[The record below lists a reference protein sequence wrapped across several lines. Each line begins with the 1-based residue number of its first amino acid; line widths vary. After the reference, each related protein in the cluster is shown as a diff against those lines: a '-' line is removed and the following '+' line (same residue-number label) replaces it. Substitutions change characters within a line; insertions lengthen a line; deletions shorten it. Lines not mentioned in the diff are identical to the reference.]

1 MTLSFRHRAFV
12 IKLGIGL
19 VLFFGIYIVTGD
31 VKDMKNILPLPWYRA
46 WPVLFW
52 TVLINI
58 FATWRWHLLLTRLS
72 FPRVTFLHLLK
83 VMTLARIAG
92 LSTSQIVGDIGS
104 RFAFLKIKNMDLK
117 TGSMSIVLDKFFEF
131 LMLASVGFAITAW
144 LLLEPSKQT
153 VPGVYITAAVFIF
166 SLSVWS
172 SPYALR
178 GIKKFLSKE
187 RGSLIDASPVSSPVR
202 YALGVLTLAKYL
214 SVVFRFMSIL
224 GFCGIG
230 LPMSNVFWGTALAQ
244 LGLVIGI
251 TPGGLGFVEAGWTG
265 ALHVFR
271 ISPAEIAQF
280 LIVQRLLIF
289 ACVILVGAIAVILGK
304 IFTLRE
310 SALLRR

>member
-1 MTLSFRHRAFV
+1 
-12 IKLGIGL
+12 
-19 VLFFGIYIVTGD
+19 
-31 VKDMKNILPLPWYRA
+31 
-46 WPVLFW
+46 
-52 TVLINI
+52 
-58 FATWRWHLLLTRLS
+58 
-72 FPRVTFLHLLK
+72 
-83 VMTLARIAG
+83 
-92 LSTSQIVGDIGS
+92 
-104 RFAFLKIKNMDLK
+104 MDLK